1 MTGFNGYVCFLFR
14 LALTGVLAMPVGS
27 GFADQGVEQEVEAA
41 RQRLDELRRE
51 RGVYDPALIEAWGDL
66 AAIQADSGD
75 HQQAADAWNEALQI
89 SRISDGL
96 YDPSQLRIIEQ
107 LAMAYEE
114 AGEVEEADTYHYLLF
129 HTRSRLYEPDSL
141 ESVDAVI
148 DWGDWKLNR
157 STAREDSINPG
168 ALSEAELESLWRQ
181 QTGALELLQS
191 RQGNSGAAPEDARY
205 GSLLHLRAL
214 TELGMA
220 IRVLQRPAYLFDP
233 PLADQYVTRR
243 VCRTVSDSSGG
254 TRQVCSTQQVENPQ
268 YRRAQIAERGQQAER
283 SIRSARQ
290 TLSQL
295 TDWQGSVAADVVE
308 SSELESLDRVLTRLE
323 QNARRGRFRRW

>member
-1 MTGFNGYVCFLFR
+1 MTGFNGYMCFLFR
-14 LALTGVLAMPVGS
+14 LVLTCALALPVS
-27 GFADQGVEQEVEAA
+27 AWSADRGEPQDMEAA
-41 RQRLDELRRE
+41 RQRLDELRQE
-51 RGVYDPALIEAWGDL
+51 RGVYDPVLIEAWSDL
-66 AAIQADSGD
+66 AASQADNGD
-75 HQQAADAWNEALQI
+75 HQQAAEAWNEALQI

-96 YDPSQLRIIEQ
+96 YDTSQLRIIEQ

-114 AGEVEEADTYHYLLF
+114 AGETQEADTYHYLLF

-141 ESVDAVI
+141 DSVDTVI
-148 DWGDWKLNR
+148 EWGDWKLRR
-157 STAREDSINPG
+157 STAREGSVNPG
-168 ALSEAELESLWRQ
+168 ALSRAELESLWRQ
-181 QTGALELLQS
+181 QADALEVLQS
-191 RQGNSGAAPEDARY
+191 RQDNAGEAPGDARY

-220 IRVLQRPAYLFDP
+220 IRVLQRPAHLFDP

-268 YRRAQIAERGQQAER
+268 YRRAQIAERSQQAER

-290 TLSQL
+290 TLSKL
-295 TDWQGSVAADVVE
+295 TGWQDSAAAEAVD

-323 QNARRGRFRRW
+323 QNARRSRFRRW